1 MLATSLP
8 LMLTLS
14 LTQTPAPPGHM
25 DCEETQRIE
34 RTRTALAPHE
44 ICVSPGRMTGVVF
57 DVPVSVELQ
66 EEFRFEE
73 VSRGRTSINVM
84 PPKDM
89 APGERLRLSARYVD
103 GNHQEDALT
112 LFLVASPDQS
122 TRQVEVFRD
131 TRTRESFERE
141 LEQERVERQRSQQ
154 ELTRLRLEL
163 EQLRQKYADP
173 RQLHWLIYSHSMTR
187 EGVRART
194 FKKSLIGQE
203 SNELRVDRGVSY
215 RSKYR
220 VAIELWL
227 VYSGSVPWNDIGI
240 EVQRSSHGDWPIVY
254 SWQQA
259 MPEVNVAFM
268 MIIEMEAAS
277 AWTSVE
283 CNLIL
288 RDDLG
293 RRLIIRGIEFP

>member
-1 MLATSLP
+1 MLATYLP

-14 LTQTPAPPGHM
+14 LTQNPAPPGHM
-25 DCEETQRIE
+25 DCEEIQHIE
-34 RTRTALAPHE
+34 RTRTALTPHE
-44 ICVSPGRMTGVVF
+44 ICVSPGRMTGIVF

-66 EEFRFEE
+66 EELRFEE
-73 VSRGRTSINVM
+73 VSRGRTSISVM
-84 PPKDM
+84 PPRDM

-103 GNHQEDALT
+103 GNHQGDALT
-112 LFLVASPDQS
+112 LFLVATPDQS

-131 TRTRESFERE
+131 TRTRESLERE
-141 LEQERVERQRSQQ
+141 LEQERAERQRSQQ
-154 ELTRLRLEL
+154 ELTRLRLEF

-194 FKKSLIGQE
+194 FKKSLIGLEGKQ
-203 SNELRVDRGVSY
+203 LRVDRGVSY

-227 VYSGSVPWNDIGI
+227 VYSGSIPWNNIGI
-240 EVQRSSHGDWPIVY
+240 EVRSLPDGDWPIVY

-268 MIIEMEAAS
+268 VIIEMEVPS
-277 AWTSVE
+277 DRSSVA
-283 CNLIL
+283 CDLSL
-288 RDDLG
+288 WDDSG
-293 RRLIIRGIEFP
+293 NKLIITGIEFP